1 MTVGRLEMCEFISKD
16 YAERAANRG
25 MDYKKS
31 YDSYMKR
38 TEKRNLQD
46 LSEHFSSVK
55 KYPTVIQFKR
65 KEEYI
70 VTKND
75 DDCEDGVCKL

>member
-1 MTVGRLEMCEFISKD
+1 MTVGRVEMCEFISKD

>member
-46 LSEHFSSVK
+46 LAEHFSSVK
-55 KYPTVIQFKR
+55 SYPTVIQFKR

-70 VTKND
+70 VTKTD

>member
-1 MTVGRLEMCEFISKD
+1 MTVGRVEMCEFISKD

-55 KYPTVIQFKR
+55 SYPTVIQFKR

>member
-38 TEKRNLQD
+38 TQKRSFQD
-46 LSEHFSSVK
+46 LLQHFSTVK
-55 KYPTVIQFKR
+55 KFPTVIR
-65 KEEYI
+65 SNRNEEYMI
-70 VTKND
+70 TRSD

>member
-25 MDYKKS
+25 MVYKKS

-55 KYPTVIQFKR
+55 NYPTVIQFKR
-65 KEEYI
+65 KEEYVI
-70 VTKND
+70 TTSD

>member
-1 MTVGRLEMCEFISKD
+1 MTVGRVEMCEFISED

-38 TEKRNLQD
+38 TEKRNQQD
-46 LSEHFSSVK
+46 LSSETALL
-55 KYPTVIQFKR
+55 P
-65 KEEYI
+65 
-70 VTKND
+70 
-75 DDCEDGVCKL
+75 